1 MITLTNLKKSYN
13 NGKMRQEIL
22 KGINLTIQQGEM
34 LAIKGRSGTGKS
46 TLLHI
51 LAGLEQATSGNYY
64 FDNKDIT
71 QLNYKETAVWRK
83 NKIGFILQNHALI
96 EEKNIFDNIALPLLY
111 ARKSK
116 SEIEAKVISLIKQLE
131 LEDKTYQYPR
141 ELSGGQSQRVAIARA
156 LINDPELILADEPTG
171 ALDVETEEVILNIF
185 KQINKTGKTFILVT
199 HDDTV
204 SSICNRII
212 EIKDGYINEQ

>member
-1 MITLTNLKKSYN
+1 MIALTNLKKSYN
-13 NGKMRQEIL
+13 NGKMSQEIL

-83 NKIGFILQNHALI
+83 NKIGFILQNHTLI

-111 ARKSK
+111 AKKSK

-131 LEDKTYQYPR
+131 LEDKIYQYPR

>member
-111 ARKSK
+111 AKKSK

>member
-1 MITLTNLKKSYN
+1 
-13 NGKMRQEIL
+13 MRQEIL

-111 ARKSK
+111 AKKSK

-171 ALDVETEEVILNIF
+171 ALDAETEEVILNIF

>member
-1 MITLTNLKKSYN
+1 M
-13 NGKMRQEIL
+13 
-22 KGINLTIQQGEM
+22 
-34 LAIKGRSGTGKS
+34 
-46 TLLHI
+46 
-51 LAGLEQATSGNYY
+51 
-64 FDNKDIT
+64 
-71 QLNYKETAVWRK
+71 
-83 NKIGFILQNHALI
+83 
-96 EEKNIFDNIALPLLY
+96 Y
-111 ARKSK
+111 AKKSK

-171 ALDVETEEVILNIF
+171 ALDAETEEVILNIF

>member
-111 ARKSK
+111 AKKSK

-171 ALDVETEEVILNIF
+171 ALDAETEEVILNIF

>member
-1 MITLTNLKKSYN
+1 LITLTNLKKSYN
-13 NGKMRQEIL
+13 NGKTKQDIL

-83 NKIGFILQNHALI
+83 SKIGFILQNHALI

-111 ARKSK
+111 AKKSK

>member
-83 NKIGFILQNHALI
+83 NKIGFILQNHALMKRKI
-96 EEKNIFDNIALPLLY
+96 YLIILPYHYCMLKNQ
-111 ARKSK
+111 KS
-116 SEIEAKVISLIKQLE
+116 
-131 LEDKTYQYPR
+131 R
-141 ELSGGQSQRVAIARA
+141 
-156 LINDPELILADEPTG
+156 
-171 ALDVETEEVILNIF
+171 
-185 KQINKTGKTFILVT
+185 
-199 HDDTV
+199 
-204 SSICNRII
+204 NRS
-212 EIKDGYINEQ
+212 